1 MNNEIRTLTEDEI
14 EKYNKKMKEM
24 KNYLHKLAENSHYD
38 DQVMMMIQNGVS
50 DILDDYI
57 PIVG

>member
-1 MNNEIRTLTEDEI
+1 MNNEIITLTKDEI
-14 EKYNKKMKEM
+14 EKYTRKMNEM
-24 KNYLHKLAENSHYD
+24 KNYLHKLAEKSNYD
-38 DQVMMMIQNGVS
+38 DQAMMMIQQGLS